1 MTRKPSKSKA
11 APKPVEVV
19 GQTLERALDPLAS
32 ALKRAALKRA
42 EKQAHAFETQ
52 SFGTQAAPAPAAKVD
67 KSAMPV
73 SPLAVPFPSMKPI
86 AGVQMATGR
95 AGFYKHERDDLLV
108 MVFPEG
114 ASAAGVFTRHGVGSA
129 PVDWCKRHL
138 EATKGEGARALVVNA
153 GCANSFT
160 GKPGADAVRRVA
172 AGVAKRFDCRQ
183 RDVMVAST
191 GVIGV
196 LLDDTRI
203 TARLADIEGRLTDD
217 GWAGAA
223 RAIMTTDTFPKGA
236 YAEATIDG
244 TTVRIGGICKGSGMI
259 APDMATMLAFVVTDA
274 AISPGALQALVSLY
288 TRNTFNAVTVDGDR
302 STNDTLLLFATGQ
315 SGAPRISRAGDK
327 RLADFRDK
335 LEGVLMD
342 LAHQLVRDGEGAT
355 KFIKI
360 TVTGAETAASARK
373 IARSIAD
380 SPLVKTA
387 FAGEDANWGRI
398 VMAVGK
404 ADEPIDRDSLSVRF
418 GDLWAAQDG
427 LIAPSY
433 NEAKMSAY
441 MKRKELEVT
450 VDVGVGRASSTVW
463 TCDLTK
469 RYVEINGDY
478 RS

>member
-1 MTRKPSKSKA
+1 M
-11 APKPVEVV
+11 EVV
-19 GQTLERALDPLAS
+19 GQTLERAFDPLRS
-32 ALKRAALKRA
+32 ALKSAALKRA
-42 EKQAHAFETQ
+42 DRQASQF
-52 SFGTQAAPAPAAKVD
+52 AAPPPPPPPAAPGKA
-67 KSAMPV
+67 AMPV
-73 SPLAVPFPSMKPI
+73 SPLAVPFPKMPPI

-95 AGFYKHERDDLLV
+95 AGFYKHDREDLLV
-108 MVFPEG
+108 MHFPEG
-114 ASAAGVFTRHGVGSA
+114 ASCAGVFTRHGVGSA
-129 PVDWCKRHL
+129 PVDWCKRQL
-138 EATKGEGARALVVNA
+138 EATKGEAVRALVVNA

-160 GKPGADAVRRVA
+160 GRPGADAVRRVCSA
-172 AGVAKRFDCRQ
+172 VGKRFDCRQ

-196 LLDDTRI
+196 LLDDAKI
-203 TARLADIEGRLTDD
+203 THRLPEVEGRLTED

-236 YAEATIDG
+236 YAEAKIDG
-244 TTVRIGGICKGSGMI
+244 VTVRIGGICKGSGMI

-274 AISPGALQALVSLY
+274 AITPTALQNLVNLY

-302 STNDTLLLFATGQ
+302 STNDTLLLFATGA
-315 SGAPRISRAGDK
+315 SGAPKISRAGDR

-335 LEGVLMD
+335 LEHVLMD
-342 LAHQLVRDGEGAT
+342 LAHQLVRDGEGAN
-355 KFIKI
+355 KFIKV

-373 IARSIAD
+373 IARTICE

-398 VMAVGK
+398 VMAVGR
-404 ADEPIDRDSLSVRF
+404 ADEPIDRDSVSVKF
-418 GDLWAAQDG
+418 GPYWAAQDG
-427 LIAPSY
+427 LISPSY
-433 NEAKMSAY
+433 DEDKMSAY
-441 MKRKELEVT
+441 MKRQELEVT
-450 VDVGVGRASSTVW
+450 VDVGMGRASSTMW